1 MEYSRI
7 SSKGQLVIPKGL
19 REKLDWREG
28 DEIIF
33 SLENNKLTLQ
43 ALTKRHLSEV
53 LSQLEP
59 SPAKVVYTDF
69 DHLLELEK
77 QSAKARRTRERS

>member
-1 MEYSRI
+1 MEHSRI

-33 SLENNKLTLQ
+33 SLEDNKLTLQ
-43 ALTKRHLSEV
+43 ALAKRDLSEI
-53 LSQLEP
+53 LSQKKP
-59 SPAKVVYTDF
+59 SPAHVEYTGF
-69 DHLLELEK
+69 EQLLELER
-77 QSAKARRTRERS
+77 QSAKIRRAQGR

>member
-1 MEYSRI
+1 MEHSRI

-33 SLENNKLTLQ
+33 SLEDNKLTLQ
-43 ALTKRHLSEV
+43 ALVKRDLSEI
-53 LSQLEP
+53 LSQSQP
-59 SPAKVVYTDF
+59 SPAKIEYTDF
-69 DHLLELEK
+69 EQLLELEK
-77 QSAKARRTRERS
+77 QSAKARRARGRS

>member
-1 MEYSRI
+1 MEHSRI

-33 SLENNKLTLQ
+33 SLEDNKLTLQ
-43 ALTKRHLSEV
+43 ALVKRNLGEI
-53 LSQLEP
+53 LSQNKP
-59 SPAKVVYTDF
+59 SPAKIEYMGF
-69 DHLLELEK
+69 EQLLELEK
-77 QSAKARRTRERS
+77 QSAKARRARGR